1 MDTQQLEDHGMPGV
15 IYLQARGSSGADTSV
30 SLSVLQLAP
39 WTVVE
44 VEGEMDVQVIPL
56 LADLVGRDTSRVVL
70 DLHGVTFMDAQGLGS
85 MVDTHRRVL
94 AAGGSVRL
102 VAPSSSVRRLLAMTG
117 CDRMFRTFDS
127 LEQAATTPL
136 DAGLENVF

>member
-1 MDTQQLEDHGMPGV
+1 MNAHQVNAHGLPGV
-15 IYLQARGSSGADTSV
+15 IYLQARGESGADTSV
-30 SLSVLQLAP
+30 SLSVDRAAD

-56 LADLVGRDTSRVVL
+56 LADLVGGDATRVVL
-70 DLHGVTFMDAQGLGS
+70 DLHGVSFMDAQGLGS
-85 MVDTHRRVL
+85 MVDTHRRAL

-102 VAPSSSVRRLLAMTG
+102 VAPSSSVRRLLALTG

-127 LEQAATTPL
+127 LDQAVTTPI
-136 DAGLENVF
+136 DTGLEPVS